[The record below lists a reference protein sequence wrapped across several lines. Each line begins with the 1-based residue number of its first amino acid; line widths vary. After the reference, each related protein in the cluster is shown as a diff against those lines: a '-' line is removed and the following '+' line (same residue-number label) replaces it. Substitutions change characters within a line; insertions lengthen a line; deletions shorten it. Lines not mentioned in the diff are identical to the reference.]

1 VKSGGLLRGRI
12 HKRDIKNEDTND
24 SYKGQKLSKVQEKVK
39 ERRKKQHNNFFS
51 STKKKRYMICHPM
64 MMMMMIKTTTDT
76 ASPLVNTTRTHS
88 SRKRPILMATSS
100 SCLFFNNN
108 KNNNNNINRRRW
120 RKKNRHH
127 HHRKKMMTMM
137 MMTKTTIQTTSSNKK
152 MEEEEEEEEEKQ
164 QQRTTLLK
172 TGALLKKTCF
182 SILATVFVTMSGDGD
197 GNVFSL
203 RESVITSSK
212 SSYANASTYNYRDEN
227 YIENIANSVSSSEG
241 ETRKATLKSKVKG
254 ENGKKIERCAGQ
266 CITTCVRGSFNST
279 SGPGLGPLTKIQ
291 EPFVFKDGFR
301 SRQYCVEECLDYCA
315 LKVNKEVASA
325 APPIALK

>member
-1 VKSGGLLRGRI
+1 
-12 HKRDIKNEDTND
+12 
-24 SYKGQKLSKVQEKVK
+24 
-39 ERRKKQHNNFFS
+39 
-51 STKKKRYMICHPM
+51 
-64 MMMMMIKTTTDT
+64 MMIKTTTDT
-76 ASPLVNTTRTHS
+76 ASLVNTTHTNS
-88 SRKRPILMATSS
+88 SRRRPMMATSS

-127 HHRKKMMTMM
+127 HHHRKKMMTMM

-152 MEEEEEEEEEKQ
+152 MEEEEEGEEKQ

-182 SILATVFVTMSGDGD
+182 SILATVFVTMSGNGNN

-203 RESVITSSK
+203 RESSVVSST
-212 SSYANASTYNYRDEN
+212 SYAFASTYNYRDEN

-315 LKVNKEVASA
+315 LKVNKDVASA

>member
-1 VKSGGLLRGRI
+1 M
-12 HKRDIKNEDTND
+12 N
-24 SYKGQKLSKVQEKVK
+24 
-39 ERRKKQHNNFFS
+39 
-51 STKKKRYMICHPM
+51 MICHPM
-64 MMMMMIKTTTDT
+64 MTTET
-76 ASPLVNTTRTHS
+76 ASLVNTNTNSRRRPPMRRTS
-88 SRKRPILMATSS
+88 VSS
-100 SCLFFNNN
+100 SCLFFNNS
-108 KNNNNNINRRRW
+108 NNNNNSNRRRW
-120 RKKNRHH
+120 RTKIHH
-127 HHRKKMMTMM
+127 RRRKKMTVM
-137 MMTKTTIQTTSSNKK
+137 MMTTTTTTSSSNKK
-152 MEEEEEEEEEKQ
+152 MEEEEEEEEKQ
-164 QQRTTLLK
+164 QQRTTLTK
-172 TGALLKKTCF
+172 NGALLKKTCF
-182 SILATVFVTMSGDGD
+182 SILATVFVTMSGNGNN

-203 RESVITSSK
+203 RESSVVSST
-212 SSYANASTYNYRDEN
+212 SYAFASTYNYRDEN

>member
-1 VKSGGLLRGRI
+1 
-12 HKRDIKNEDTND
+12 
-24 SYKGQKLSKVQEKVK
+24 
-39 ERRKKQHNNFFS
+39 
-51 STKKKRYMICHPM
+51 
-64 MMMMMIKTTTDT
+64 
-76 ASPLVNTTRTHS
+76 
-88 SRKRPILMATSS
+88 MATSS
-100 SCLFFNNN
+100 SCLFFNNS
-108 KNNNNNINRRRW
+108 NNNNNSNRRRW
-120 RKKNRHH
+120 RTKIHH
-127 HHRKKMMTMM
+127 RRRKKMTVM
-137 MMTKTTIQTTSSNKK
+137 MMTTTTTTSSSNKK

-182 SILATVFVTMSGDGD
+182 SILATVFVTMSGNGD

>member
-1 VKSGGLLRGRI
+1 
-12 HKRDIKNEDTND
+12 
-24 SYKGQKLSKVQEKVK
+24 
-39 ERRKKQHNNFFS
+39 
-51 STKKKRYMICHPM
+51 
-64 MMMMMIKTTTDT
+64 
-76 ASPLVNTTRTHS
+76 
-88 SRKRPILMATSS
+88 
-100 SCLFFNNN
+100 
-108 KNNNNNINRRRW
+108 
-120 RKKNRHH
+120 
-127 HHRKKMMTMM
+127 MTMM
-137 MMTKTTIQTTSSNKK
+137 TTTIQTTTSSNKK
-152 MEEEEEEEEEKQ
+152 MEEEEKQ
-164 QQRTTLLK
+164 RRTTSLK
-172 TGALLKKTCF
+172 TALLKKTCF
-182 SILATVFVTMSGDGD
+182 SILATVFVTMSGGGNDGGD
-197 GNVFSL
+197 GNVFS
-203 RESVITSSK
+203 RESSVTSSK
-212 SSYANASTYNYRDEN
+212 SSYAFASTYNYRDEN

>member
-1 VKSGGLLRGRI
+1 
-12 HKRDIKNEDTND
+12 
-24 SYKGQKLSKVQEKVK
+24 
-39 ERRKKQHNNFFS
+39 
-51 STKKKRYMICHPM
+51 
-64 MMMMMIKTTTDT
+64 
-76 ASPLVNTTRTHS
+76 
-88 SRKRPILMATSS
+88 MAMSS

-108 KNNNNNINRRRW
+108 ENNNNNINRRRW

-127 HHRKKMMTMM
+127 HHHRRKKMMTMM

-182 SILATVFVTMSGDGD
+182 SILATVFVTMSGNGD

-203 RESVITSSK
+203 RESVMTSSK

>member
-1 VKSGGLLRGRI
+1 
-12 HKRDIKNEDTND
+12 
-24 SYKGQKLSKVQEKVK
+24 
-39 ERRKKQHNNFFS
+39 
-51 STKKKRYMICHPM
+51 
-64 MMMMMIKTTTDT
+64 MMIKTTTET
-76 ASPLVNTTRTHS
+76 ASSVNTTNNNS
-88 SRKRPILMATSS
+88 SRRRPMMTTSS
-100 SCLFFNNN
+100 SCLFFNN

-120 RKKNRHH
+120 RKKIH
-127 HHRKKMMTMM
+127 HHRKKMMTM

-164 QQRTTLLK
+164 QRTTLLK

-182 SILATVFVTMSGDGD
+182 SILATVFVTMTGNGD

-203 RESVITSSK
+203 RESVIMSSK

>member
-1 VKSGGLLRGRI
+1 
-12 HKRDIKNEDTND
+12 
-24 SYKGQKLSKVQEKVK
+24 
-39 ERRKKQHNNFFS
+39 
-51 STKKKRYMICHPM
+51 
-64 MMMMMIKTTTDT
+64 MMIKTTTDT
-76 ASPLVNTTRTHS
+76 ASLVNTTRTHS
-88 SRKRPILMATSS
+88 SRRRPILMATSS

-120 RKKNRHH
+120 RKKNRHHH

-164 QQRTTLLK
+164 QRTTLLK

-182 SILATVFVTMSGDGD
+182 SILATVFVTMSGNG

-291 EPFVFKDGFR
+291 QPFVFKDGFR

>member
-1 VKSGGLLRGRI
+1 
-12 HKRDIKNEDTND
+12 
-24 SYKGQKLSKVQEKVK
+24 
-39 ERRKKQHNNFFS
+39 
-51 STKKKRYMICHPM
+51 
-64 MMMMMIKTTTDT
+64 
-76 ASPLVNTTRTHS
+76 
-88 SRKRPILMATSS
+88 
-100 SCLFFNNN
+100 
-108 KNNNNNINRRRW
+108 
-120 RKKNRHH
+120 
-127 HHRKKMMTMM
+127 MMTMM
-137 MMTKTTIQTTSSNKK
+137 MTTTTTIQTTSSNKK
-152 MEEEEEEEEEKQ
+152 MEEEEEEEEKQ
-164 QQRTTLLK
+164 QQRTTLLE
-172 TGALLKKTCF
+172 TGAMLKKTCF
-182 SILATVFVTMSGDGD
+182 SILATVFVTMSGNGD
-197 GNVFSL
+197 NVFSL
-203 RESVITSSK
+203 RESVLMSSK

-315 LKVNKEVASA
+315 LKVNKDVASA

>member
-1 VKSGGLLRGRI
+1 M
-12 HKRDIKNEDTND
+12 T
-24 SYKGQKLSKVQEKVK
+24 
-39 ERRKKQHNNFFS
+39 
-51 STKKKRYMICHPM
+51 
-64 MMMMMIKTTTDT
+64 
-76 ASPLVNTTRTHS
+76 
-88 SRKRPILMATSS
+88 TSS
-100 SCLFFNNN
+100 SCLFFNN

-120 RKKNRHH
+120 RKKIH

-137 MMTKTTIQTTSSNKK
+137 MTKTTIQTTRSDKK
-152 MEEEEEEEEEKQ
+152 MEEEEEEEEEK

-182 SILATVFVTMSGDGD
+182 SILATVFVTMTGNGD

-203 RESVITSSK
+203 RESVIMSSK

>member
-1 VKSGGLLRGRI
+1 
-12 HKRDIKNEDTND
+12 
-24 SYKGQKLSKVQEKVK
+24 
-39 ERRKKQHNNFFS
+39 
-51 STKKKRYMICHPM
+51 M
-64 MMMMMIKTTTDT
+64 MTTET
-76 ASPLVNTTRTHS
+76 ASLVNTNTNSRRRPPMRRTS
-88 SRKRPILMATSS
+88 VSS
-100 SCLFFNNN
+100 SCLFFNNS
-108 KNNNNNINRRRW
+108 NNNNNSNRRRW
-120 RKKNRHH
+120 RTKIHH
-127 HHRKKMMTMM
+127 RRRKKMTVM
-137 MMTKTTIQTTSSNKK
+137 MMTTTTTTSSSNKK
-152 MEEEEEEEEEKQ
+152 MEEEEEEEEEEKQ
-164 QQRTTLLK
+164 QQRTTLTK
-172 TGALLKKTCF
+172 NGALLKKTCF
-182 SILATVFVTMSGDGD
+182 SILATVFVTMSGNGNN

-203 RESVITSSK
+203 RESSVVSST
-212 SSYANASTYNYRDEN
+212 SYAFASTYNYRDEN

>member
-1 VKSGGLLRGRI
+1 
-12 HKRDIKNEDTND
+12 
-24 SYKGQKLSKVQEKVK
+24 
-39 ERRKKQHNNFFS
+39 
-51 STKKKRYMICHPM
+51 
-64 MMMMMIKTTTDT
+64 
-76 ASPLVNTTRTHS
+76 
-88 SRKRPILMATSS
+88 
-100 SCLFFNNN
+100 
-108 KNNNNNINRRRW
+108 
-120 RKKNRHH
+120 
-127 HHRKKMMTMM
+127 MMTMM

-152 MEEEEEEEEEKQ
+152 TEEEEKQ
-164 QQRTTLLK
+164 QHRTTLLK

-182 SILATVFVTMSGDGD
+182 SILATVFVTMSGNGD

-203 RESVITSSK
+203 RESVMTSSK

>member
-1 VKSGGLLRGRI
+1 
-12 HKRDIKNEDTND
+12 
-24 SYKGQKLSKVQEKVK
+24 
-39 ERRKKQHNNFFS
+39 
-51 STKKKRYMICHPM
+51 
-64 MMMMMIKTTTDT
+64 
-76 ASPLVNTTRTHS
+76 
-88 SRKRPILMATSS
+88 
-100 SCLFFNNN
+100 
-108 KNNNNNINRRRW
+108 
-120 RKKNRHH
+120 
-127 HHRKKMMTMM
+127 MTMM

-152 MEEEEEEEEEKQ
+152 TEEEEEEEEEEEKQ

-182 SILATVFVTMSGDGD
+182 SILATVFVTMSGNGD

>member
-1 VKSGGLLRGRI
+1 
-12 HKRDIKNEDTND
+12 
-24 SYKGQKLSKVQEKVK
+24 
-39 ERRKKQHNNFFS
+39 
-51 STKKKRYMICHPM
+51 
-64 MMMMMIKTTTDT
+64 
-76 ASPLVNTTRTHS
+76 
-88 SRKRPILMATSS
+88 
-100 SCLFFNNN
+100 
-108 KNNNNNINRRRW
+108 
-120 RKKNRHH
+120 
-127 HHRKKMMTMM
+127 MMTMM
-137 MMTKTTIQTTSSNKK
+137 MTTTTTIQTTSSNKK
-152 MEEEEEEEEEKQ
+152 MEEEEEK

-182 SILATVFVTMSGDGD
+182 SILATVFVTMSGNGD
-197 GNVFSL
+197 VFSL
-203 RESVITSSK
+203 RESVIMSSK

>member
-1 VKSGGLLRGRI
+1 
-12 HKRDIKNEDTND
+12 
-24 SYKGQKLSKVQEKVK
+24 
-39 ERRKKQHNNFFS
+39 
-51 STKKKRYMICHPM
+51 
-64 MMMMMIKTTTDT
+64 MMIKTTTDT
-76 ASPLVNTTRTHS
+76 ASLVNTTRTHS
-88 SRKRPILMATSS
+88 SRRRPILMATSS

-127 HHRKKMMTMM
+127 HHHRKKMMTMM

-152 MEEEEEEEEEKQ
+152 TEEEEEEEEEVEKQ
-164 QQRTTLLK
+164 QHRTTLLK

-182 SILATVFVTMSGDGD
+182 SILATVFVTMSGNGD

-203 RESVITSSK
+203 RESVMTSSK

-291 EPFVFKDGFR
+291 QPFVFKDGFR